1 MQCSAGRSLFF
12 SKPWRT
18 ERTEG
23 LWTSCSTNKCDC
35 ERKRRCHQSPRKGL
49 FFNIPCQLSHVWCTH
64 TATGGDCDLDGVP
77 SRLANVLQVEGFVR
91 GLIVAAL
98 DGERRGV
105 DADLDRRRPV
115 GVHLTVF
122 VVVAL
127 ELQLQ
132 VRSAWQRGS
141 TSIRNAFRE

>member
-1 MQCSAGRSLFF
+1 M
-12 SKPWRT
+12 
-18 ERTEG
+18 
-23 LWTSCSTNKCDC
+23 
-35 ERKRRCHQSPRKGL
+35 
-49 FFNIPCQLSHVWCTH
+49 
-64 TATGGDCDLDGVP
+64 
-77 SRLANVLQVEGFVR
+77 LQVQGFVR

-115 GVHLTVF
+115 GVHLAVF

-141 TSIRNAFRE
+141 TSIRSAFRK

>member
-1 MQCSAGRSLFF
+1 M
-12 SKPWRT
+12 
-18 ERTEG
+18 
-23 LWTSCSTNKCDC
+23 
-35 ERKRRCHQSPRKGL
+35 
-49 FFNIPCQLSHVWCTH
+49 
-64 TATGGDCDLDGVP
+64 
-77 SRLANVLQVEGFVR
+77 LQVQGFVR
-91 GLIVAAL
+91 GFIVAAL

-132 VRSAWQRGS
+132 VRSAWQRGVS
-141 TSIRNAFRE
+141 KY

>member
-1 MQCSAGRSLFF
+1 MSCRFSFRS
-12 SKPWRT
+12 WR
-18 ERTEG
+18 
-23 LWTSCSTNKCDC
+23 
-35 ERKRRCHQSPRKGL
+35 
-49 FFNIPCQLSHVWCTH
+49 TH
-64 TATGGDCDLDGVP
+64 TAAGSDCDLDGVP
-77 SRLANVLQVEGFVR
+77 SRLANVFQVQRFVR
-91 GLIVAAL
+91 GLVVAPF

-132 VRSAWQRGS
+132 V
-141 TSIRNAFRE
+141 